1 MRNNKEAAVKNGTGK
16 AHGAGK
22 FKRILYTAL
31 TAAVFILSMSIS
43 VFAEEENPLTIL
55 SNLEEFIFGII
66 RGIGIIMCGYG
77 GLQIGTSF
85 PTHDPSQRTMGIMTF
100 AGGIIAAFSRQ
111 ILTLIGVG

>member
-1 MRNNKEAAVKNGTGK
+1 MKKENKEIKAKAERKGRLIRAAQTVI
-16 AHGAGK
+16 A
-22 FKRILYTAL
+22 
-31 TAAVFILSMSIS
+31 AAVFILSMTIS
-43 VFAEEENPLTIL
+43 VLAEEENPLTIL

>member
-1 MRNNKEAAVKNGTGK
+1 MKNKKEIIRRKLK
-16 AHGAGK
+16 K
-22 FKRILYTAL
+22 LLYTAL
-31 TAAVFILSMSIS
+31 SAAVFILSMSIS

-66 RGIGIIMCGYG
+66 RGIGII
-77 GLQIGTSF
+77 TSF

>member
-1 MRNNKEAAVKNGTGK
+1 MKKENKEIKAKSVKKGRLIRAAQTVI
-16 AHGAGK
+16 A
-22 FKRILYTAL
+22 
-31 TAAVFILSMSIS
+31 AAVFILSMSIS

>member
-1 MRNNKEAAVKNGTGK
+1 MKKESKEIKAKAEKKGRLIRAAQTV
-16 AHGAGK
+16 
-22 FKRILYTAL
+22 IV
-31 TAAVFILSMSIS
+31 AAVFILSMTVS
-43 VFAEEENPLTIL
+43 VLAEEENPLTIL